1 MLFNSLF
8 LSLDTPLNLKKKFSK
23 PAVSKSNAIIFFPEI
38 KKFEV
43 EHAKAVVEMH
53 GWKIKPGEIHSDN
66 GTVIDWINKHKKIIE
81 ESKDI

>member
-8 LSLDTPLNLKKKFSK
+8 LSLDTPLNLEKKFSK

-43 EHAKAVVEMH
+43 LASPCLKFIHLNRLKKNDIPDVIVSKLALFDKA
-53 GWKIKPGEIHSDN
+53 S
-66 GTVIDWINKHKKIIE
+66 
-81 ESKDI
+81 SSL